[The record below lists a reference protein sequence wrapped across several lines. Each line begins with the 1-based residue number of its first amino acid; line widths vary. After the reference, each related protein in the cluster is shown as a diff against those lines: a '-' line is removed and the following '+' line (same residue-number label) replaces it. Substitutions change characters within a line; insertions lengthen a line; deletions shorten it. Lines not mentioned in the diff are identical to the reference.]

1 MLVGDNTNKGRIN
14 NTIFGDCSPVKN
26 LIGLFVC
33 ITPRSLA
40 ATTPLCKRGDF
51 TKISKSILIYY

>member
-26 LIGLFVC
+26 LIGLLV
-33 ITPRSLA
+33 
-40 ATTPLCKRGDF
+40 
-51 TKISKSILIYY
+51 